1 MHNRVLFLLILV
13 LSAGVVFA
21 GGGQESGQAEQA
33 EQAEQQPLPDD
44 LVATVNGVEISQE
57 DYEQAVTQTQSR
69 MAQQGQPVAEGEL
82 ETFRADIL
90 DQLIAEELLYQEA
103 QEQGLTVEDGSA
115 DSQIEQMRAQFDGDE
130 GWQQA
135 LERNGVTEEELR
147 EQIERNALI
156 QQLMTTAVPEPG
168 EVTEDEV
175 QEFYDENPEFFEQG
189 EQISAR
195 HILIDTRELES
206 EAEIEDA
213 RQRAE
218 DVRQELIDG
227 ADFAALAQERSEGPS
242 ATRGGDLGT
251 FGRGQMVP
259 AFEEAAFAL
268 EEDQIS
274 QVVESEFGFHVI
286 QVTEKMDSGLVPV
299 DQVSQSIRQYLGQQK
314 QADALDSYVD
324 ELREEADVRVN
335 G

>member
-1 MHNRVLFLLILV
+1 MHKRLLFSLILV
-13 LSAGVVFA
+13 LSAGVVLA
-21 GGGQESGQAEQA
+21 GGGQESGQAG
-33 EQAEQQPLPDD
+33 QAEQQPLPDG
-44 LVATVNGVEISQE
+44 LVASVNGVEISE
-57 DYEQAVTQTQSR
+57 EEYEQAVTQTQDR
-69 MAQQGQPVAEGEL
+69 LAQQGQPVAEGEL
-82 ETFRADIL
+82 ETLRADVL

-103 QEQGLTVEDGSA
+103 QDQGIALEEGEV
-115 DSQIEQMRAQFDGDE
+115 DSQIQQMRAQFDSDE

-135 LERNGVTEEELR
+135 LETNGVTEEELR
-147 EQIERNALI
+147 EQIGRNALI
-156 QQLMTTAVPEPG
+156 QQLISTAVPEPG
-168 EVTEDEV
+168 EVTEDEI
-175 QEFYDENPEFFEQG
+175 QDFYDENPEFFEQG

-195 HILIDTRELES
+195 HILIDTQELES

-227 ADFAALAQERSEGPS
+227 ADFATVAQERSEGPS

-268 EEDQIS
+268 EEDEIS

-286 QVTEKMDSGLVPV
+286 QVTEKMESGLAPV

-314 QADALDSYVD
+314 QADALDGYVE

>member
-1 MHNRVLFLLILV
+1 MHKRVLISLILV

-21 GGGQESGQAEQA
+21 GGRQESDQA

-44 LVATVNGVEISQE
+44 LVATVNDVEISQE
-57 DYEQAVTQTQSR
+57 DYEQAVSQTQSR

-103 QEQGLTVEDGSA
+103 QEQGLTVEDGST
-115 DSQIEQMRAQFDGDE
+115 DSQIEQMRARFDSDE

-156 QQLMTTAVPEPG
+156 QQLISTAVPEPG

-206 EAEIEDA
+206 EAEIDDA

-218 DVRQELIDG
+218 DVRQELVDG

-268 EEDQIS
+268 EEDEIS

-299 DQVSQSIRQYLGQQK
+299 EQVSQSIRQYLGQQK